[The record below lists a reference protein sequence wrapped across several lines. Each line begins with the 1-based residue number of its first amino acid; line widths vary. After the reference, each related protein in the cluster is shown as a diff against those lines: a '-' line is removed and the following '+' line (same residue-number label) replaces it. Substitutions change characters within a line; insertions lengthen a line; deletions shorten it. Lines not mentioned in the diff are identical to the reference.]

1 MKDEVRKKRDLSAH
15 CQRRKRTG
23 QTAKGLSRS
32 CARHLHQGTHLSRLL
47 VLRSRLLRSRL
58 LRTLGRRT
66 DRRARVSVICS
77 HASVLYAL
85 ACMRPTLG
93 YGSLLAL
100 RATSACRRQQAP
112 ADDNGLQAPAN
123 QLEQVLGTYV
133 CMRLSASVYL
143 RTANVSTRAH
153 GHAQLQRMHGNDQ
166 TYRACEWTSGFPH
179 LLVRRFQHLQR
190 PAKHLDL
197 ARRWMHP
204 TMNALDARR
213 HFVCAT

>member
-15 CQRRKRTG
+15 RQRRKRTG

-32 CARHLHQGTHLSRLL
+32 CARHLQQGTHLSRLL

-85 ACMRPTLG
+85 ACMRPPLG

-123 QLEQVLGTYV
+123 QLACKPTRASTGHLCVYASICQ
-133 CMRLSASVYL
+133 RLSAHGERVY
-143 RTANVSTRAH
+143 TRAWTCTAAA
-153 GHAQLQRMHGNDQ
+153 HARK
-166 TYRACEWTSGFPH
+166 
-179 LLVRRFQHLQR
+179 R
-190 PAKHLDL
+190 PDL
-197 ARRWMHP
+197 SR
-204 TMNALDARR
+204 
-213 HFVCAT
+213 V

>member
-15 CQRRKRTG
+15 RQRRKRTG

-85 ACMRPTLG
+85 ACMRPPLG

-133 CMRLSASVYL
+133 CMRLSASCVYASICQRL
-143 RTANVSTRAH
+143 SAH
-153 GHAQLQRMHGNDQ
+153 GERVYMRAWTCTAAAHARK
-166 TYRACEWTSGFPH
+166 
-179 LLVRRFQHLQR
+179 R
-190 PAKHLDL
+190 PDL
-197 ARRWMHP
+197 SR
-204 TMNALDARR
+204 
-213 HFVCAT
+213 V

>member
-123 QLEQVLGTYV
+123 QLACKPTRASTGHLCVYASICQ
-133 CMRLSASVYL
+133 RLSAHGERVY
-143 RTANVSTRAH
+143 TRAWTCTAAA
-153 GHAQLQRMHGNDQ
+153 HARK
-166 TYRACEWTSGFPH
+166 
-179 LLVRRFQHLQR
+179 R
-190 PAKHLDL
+190 PDL
-197 ARRWMHP
+197 SR
-204 TMNALDARR
+204 
-213 HFVCAT
+213 V